1 MIEVLPSS
9 FGGEFRYPPAIV
21 GNLQKF
27 IFPSGILARLR
38 HLFGFIG
45 IAVGEDDHGIDYDQQ
60 SLVIALFLDI
70 LRCRA
75 LQSRFNTIAQSIKA
89 LFQNGFIVG
98 VEVTDASILGNTS

>member
-1 MIEVLPSS
+1 LKCFPVVL
-9 FGGEFRYPPAIV
+9 GGKFRYLPAIV

-45 IAVGEDDHGIDYDQQ
+45 IAVGEGDHGIDYDQQ

-98 VEVTDASILGNTS
+98 VEVTDASILSNMT